1 MGGPTIVITTTST
14 STPFS
19 STTHSATSSIVSGSV
34 NSALSAFTA
43 KRGSARSFGCVFYGV
58 ATGVWVVLHG
68 AW

>member
-19 STTHSATSSIVSGSV
+19 STTHSATSSIASGSV
-34 NSALSAFTA
+34 SGALSAFTA
-43 KRGSARSFGCVFYGV
+43 KGGSVRSLGCVFYAV